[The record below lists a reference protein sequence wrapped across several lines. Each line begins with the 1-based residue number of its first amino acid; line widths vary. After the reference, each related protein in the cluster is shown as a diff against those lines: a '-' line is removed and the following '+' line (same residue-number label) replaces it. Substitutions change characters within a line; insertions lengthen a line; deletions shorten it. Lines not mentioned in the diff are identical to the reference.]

1 MRSVRLILLLLLA
14 AAGTATSA
22 AAAPRLEAP
31 AAAVAGEAIV
41 RFEPGTA
48 PAERA
53 AARSSAGVELEATL
67 GLPQTQVVSFEGSLD
82 AALARLKGR
91 GAVAYAQPNYRYE
104 ALAGPP
110 DDSFFGSLWGLASS
124 PGVDA
129 LTAWDRSRG
138 AGQVI
143 AIVDSGVDLTHP
155 DLTPRLWQNPGEPA
169 GGGDGDANGR
179 LDDVHGYDFVDDDG
193 NPDDYQFH
201 GTHVAGIAAAQAGNG
216 TGVAG
221 VSPEASLMAVRVLD
235 GNGSGSSSDV
245 GQGII
250 YAAQEGA
257 DVINL
262 SLGGPAGGGDDFLRD
277 ALAVAR
283 TVDAVVVAAAG
294 NEGNDNDAH
303 PRTPCALPGDHL
315 LCVAALTTSGTIPAF
330 SNYGPVTVDLAAPGT
345 NILSTKTDWGAP
357 LSEGFEDGLAG
368 WEQQQE
374 GAGIPWGISTS
385 HTEGAQSATD
395 SPAGP
400 YASNGY
406 SEIYSGSNFDL
417 TGKRGC
423 RMHFDLRYDVQPPGP
438 GGFTDVFAAGAFA
451 AGSPGLV
458 DGDIFIGSSG
468 GAFEPAEASIAALDG
483 RSDARPFF
491 GIDSDGATVADGVY
505 VDDLRV
511 ICRDQTYVD
520 GITDPGHYAEP
531 GAGSYVPFNGTS
543 MAAPHVSGIAALV
556 RAADPGASAADVVRA
571 IRDGATRR
579 AGLAG
584 RVATGGS
591 ASAAAAIDAALAA
604 PNQPPAGSGSAPPP
618 PLSPFTPPPGEAA
631 QRILDLSAAPTSIR
645 LGRTGRFAYPFKAAP
660 GVRGEAVMRTR
671 SRVRLSAARRA
682 RLTVSARHFRSP
694 ASGRV
699 RLRIKLSRRTLRV
712 VRLNRRLR
720 LRVQVSV
727 TDSQGRVTRASR
739 NLTLLPPR

>member
-1 MRSVRLILLLLLA
+1 MRFVRPILLSLLA
-14 AAGTATSA
+14 AAVFASSA
-22 AAAPRLEAP
+22 AAAPRLERR
-31 AAAVAGEAIV
+31 AAAVPGEAIV

-48 PAERA
+48 RAERA
-53 AARSSAGVELEATL
+53 AARSAAGVELEATL

-82 AALARLKGR
+82 AALARLERR

-104 ALAGPP
+104 ALAEPP
-110 DDSFFGSLWGLASS
+110 NDSFFGSLWGLAPS
-124 PGVDA
+124 PGVEA
-129 LTAWDRSRG
+129 LAAWDRSRG

-155 DLTPRLWQNPGEPA
+155 DLAPRLWQNPGEAP
-169 GGGDGDANGR
+169 GGGDGDSNGR
-179 LDDVHGYDFVDDDG
+179 LDDVYGYDFADDDAV
-193 NPDDYQFH
+193 PDDYQFH
-201 GTHVAGIAAAQAGNG
+201 GTHVAGIAAAQASNG
-216 TGVAG
+216 IGVAG
-221 VSPEASLMAVRVLD
+221 VAPEASLMAVRVLD

-262 SLGGPAGGGDDFLRD
+262 SLGGPAGGGDDFLGD

-283 TVDAVVVAAAG
+283 SFDAVVVAAAG
-294 NEGNDNDAH
+294 NEGDDNDAH
-303 PRTPCALPGDHL
+303 PHTPCALPGDHL
-315 LCVAALTTSGTIPAF
+315 LCVAALTSGGTIPAF
-330 SNYGPVTVDLAAPGT
+330 SNYGAVTVDLAAPGT

-357 LSEGFEDGLAG
+357 LTEGFEDGLAG
-368 WEQQQE
+368 WQQLQQ
-374 GAGIPWGISTS
+374 GAGIPWGISAS

-406 SEIYSGSNFDL
+406 SEIHSGSNFDL
-417 TGKRGC
+417 SGRRGC
-423 RMHFDLRYDVQPPGP
+423 RMHFDLRYEVQPPGP
-438 GGFTDVFAAGAFA
+438 GGFTDAFAAGAFA

-458 DGDIFIGSSG
+458 DGNIFVGSSG

-491 GIDSDGATVADGVY
+491 GIDSDGSIVADGVY

-511 ICRDQTYVD
+511 ICRDQTYID
-520 GITDPGHYAEP
+520 AITDAAHYAEP

-556 RAADPGASAADVVRA
+556 RAADPGASAADVARA
-571 IRDGATRR
+571 IRASATPRP
-579 AGLAG
+579 GLAG

-591 ASAAAAIDAALAA
+591 ANAAAAIDAALAA
-604 PNQPPAGSGSAPPP
+604 PNQPPAGGGSASPP
-618 PLSPFTPPPGEAA
+618 PLSPFALPPGEAA
-631 QRILDLSAAPTSIR
+631 PRMLDLRPAPSSIR
-645 LGRTGRFAYPFKAAP
+645 LGRSGRFGYPFKAAP
-660 GVRGEAVMRTR
+660 GVRGEALMRTR
-671 SRVRLSAARRA
+671 TRVRLSAVRRG

-699 RLRIKLSRRTLRV
+699 RLRIKLSRGALRV

-720 LRVQVSV
+720 LRVHVSV
-727 TDSQGRVTRASR
+727 ADSHGQITRASR